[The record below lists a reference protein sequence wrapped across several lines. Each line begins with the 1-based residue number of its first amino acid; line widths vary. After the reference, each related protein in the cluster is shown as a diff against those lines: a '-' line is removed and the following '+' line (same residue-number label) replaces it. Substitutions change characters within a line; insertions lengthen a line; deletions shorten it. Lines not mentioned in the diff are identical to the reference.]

1 MLAQGLSP
9 VLSMSAYLMDRAAG
23 RPSAA
28 PASLGGN
35 GPFRN
40 ERAVFL
46 CLNPDCMSSG
56 CFLLLLLDP
65 RPSRSLSLSNT
76 ISGSNRQSAASPAG
90 SDLIPTS
97 VVPCHQAF
105 QCTDSVI

>member
-1 MLAQGLSP
+1 
-9 VLSMSAYLMDRAAG
+9 VIVC
-23 RPSAA
+23 
-28 PASLGGN
+28 SL
-35 GPFRN
+35 
-40 ERAVFL
+40 
-46 CLNPDCMSSG
+46 SG

-76 ISGSNRQSAASPAG
+76 ITGSNRQSAAAPAG
-90 SDLIPTS
+90 SDLIPTG